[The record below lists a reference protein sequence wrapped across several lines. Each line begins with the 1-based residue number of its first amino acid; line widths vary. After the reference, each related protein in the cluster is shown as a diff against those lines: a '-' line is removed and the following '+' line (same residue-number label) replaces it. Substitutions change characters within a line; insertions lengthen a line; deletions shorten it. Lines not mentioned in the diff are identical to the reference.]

1 MFIRK
6 KFADDK
12 KMGIV
17 VAISLLL
24 VAAFALAIQIW
35 PQRKPNLAQAY
46 YTDDDGQ
53 TWFKDSAFKVA
64 PFDHNGKTAVIAE
77 IYSYDNGNKQFCAYL
92 AKYTSDLKQ
101 RLESALADAQTK
113 GLPPNSVSLFN
124 DRQGLNSGTL
134 VKSPGDSNSWMP
146 FNDPRA
152 TPIFSIHSPDGS
164 VVDEVFVY

>member
-12 KMGIV
+12 KMGV
-17 VAISLLL
+17 AVAICLLV

-35 PQRKPNLAQAY
+35 PQRKPNLAQAF

-53 TWFKDSAFKVA
+53 TWFKDSAFKIA
-64 PFDHNGKTAVIAE
+64 PFDHNGKTAVMAE
-77 IYSYDNGNKQFCAYL
+77 IYSYDDGGKEFCAYM
-92 AKYTSDLKQ
+92 AKYTPELKQ
-101 RLESALADAQTK
+101 RLEAALAAAQAK
-113 GLPPNSVSLFN
+113 GLPSNSVALFN
-124 DRQGLNSGTL
+124 DRQSLNAETL
-134 VKSPGDSNSWMP
+134 VKSPGPNNSWIP

-164 VVDEVFVY
+164 TVDEVFVY